1 MFFSGRFSELILLI
15 VNLMKLL
22 DVYSKLLEIL
32 RSSEFISDP
41 NLEAERL
48 LTAFLKLSR
57 EQLFLKLRDFEV
69 PDEVYLNLLEMAERR
84 ASGYPLDYLIGYTY
98 FRDLRLRVEEG
109 VFIPRAETELLV
121 DLALKVIRDGFHER
135 QLRVLDVG
143 TGTGCIALAI
153 KKELGD
159 RVEVL
164 ALDVSKQALRVA
176 RENAMSLGLEVRFI
190 EGDVFE
196 IWKKLVREGR
206 FHLIVSNPPY
216 VSPSWYESHKELW
229 FEPREAFVYKSG
241 PDFYLELSRIVPEL
255 LLGRGVI
262 CLELGFEY
270 QDLVVNAFNERGF
283 EEIDWVEFNGYKVA
297 TCLRYIG
304 ELKTFRG

>member
-15 VNLMKLL
+15 VNLMRLL
-22 DVYSKLLEIL
+22 EVYSKLLEIL
-32 RSSEFISDP
+32 RASEFISDP
-41 NLEAERL
+41 NLEVERL
-48 LTAFLKLSR
+48 LTALLNISR
-57 EQLFLKLRDFEV
+57 EQLFLKLRSFEL
-69 PDEVYLNLLEMAERR
+69 PDEVYLHLLEMAERR

-98 FRDLRLRVEEG
+98 FRNLKLRVKEG
-109 VFIPRAETELLV
+109 VFIPRPETEFLV
-121 DLALKVIRDGFHER
+121 DLALKVIRDSFHEK

-159 RVEVL
+159 KVEVL
-164 ALDVSKQALRVA
+164 ALDVSERALRVA
-176 RENAMSLGLEVRFI
+176 RDNAISLGLEVRFI

-196 IWKKLVREGR
+196 IWKKLVRQGR

-216 VSPSWYESHKELW
+216 VSPDWYESHKELW

-241 PDFYLELSRIVPEL
+241 PDFYLELSKISHEL
-255 LLGRGVI
+255 LIERGVM

-270 QDLVVNAFNERGF
+270 QDLVVDAFNERGF

-304 ELKTFRG
+304 ELKTSRG